1 MSSAETLT
9 FYGAPIENLSMD
21 EAVEYASELIDRRK
35 PSVMVSLNIDILKL
49 YTHNKRF
56 KDAYNTAD
64 IRLLDSQPLFNIAK
78 KQGMDIKEK
87 VCGSDY
93 MPRVCEMAAE
103 KGYSCYILGGAEG
116 VPEKAA
122 EKLKKTYPGI
132 KIAGTLSPEYGFE
145 KREESLNKVISTVR
159 NASPD
164 ILFMCLGA
172 PKSELLLAKIK
183 NELNVPLSLCV
194 GASVDFISGNKKRA
208 PKWMSDHGLE
218 WFYRMCQEPG
228 RLVKRY
234 SSDALFIA
242 GLLAKSRASKKQL

>member
-1 MSSAETLT
+1 MSTVETLS

-21 EAVEYASELIDRRK
+21 EAVEYASMLIGRRK

-49 YTHNKRF
+49 YTHNGQF
-56 KDAYNTAD
+56 KDAYDTAD
-64 IRLLDSQPLFNIAK
+64 IHLLDSQPLFCIAK
-78 KQGMDIKEK
+78 KQGLNIKEK

-122 EKLKKTYPGI
+122 EELSKSYPGI
-132 KIAGTLSPEYGFE
+132 KITGTLSPKYGFE
-145 KREESLNKVISTVR
+145 KHRESLSKVIDAVR
-159 NASPD
+159 KASPD

-183 NELNVPLSLCV
+183 YELNVPLSLCV

-208 PKWMSDHGLE
+208 PKWMSDYGLE

-242 GLLAKSRASKKQL
+242 RLLVLGDSGK